1 MVQISREETEK
12 MARNHRKQNP
22 QYKMTEVRPNRSVMT
37 MYVNVLNS
45 QLKGKDSQIGVE
57 NNIQQYAVYKRQT

>member
-1 MVQISREETEK
+1 
-12 MARNHRKQNP
+12 
-22 QYKMTEVRPNRSVMT
+22 
-37 MYVNVLNS
+37 MYVNVLTS